1 MEKNANVKKV
11 ISIEGLAAIVI
22 IGIFFSYLCGVMG
35 LVNMFNTLIS
45 TAHDLLI
52 NTVFFIMGITVL
64 AGAFGSVL
72 SEFGIISI
80 LNRILSFLM
89 KPLYK
94 MPGAAVLGVVTTY
107 LSDNPAIITL
117 ANDKGFKR
125 YFKKYQLPALT
136 NVGTAFGMG
145 LVVTSFMIAQQSPI
159 GESFIGPALIGN
171 IGAIIGSIVSVRIML
186 YFTKKEY
193 GVEEM
198 AVESN
203 GSSLNLL
210 KYREVREGNLG
221 SRLLESLLEG
231 GKSGVDLGLSII
243 PGVLIICTF
252 VMMLTNGPSA
262 SGVYTGSAYEGV
274 GLFTYLADK
283 LNFILDP
290 LFGFSSNEAIAVP
303 ITSLGSVGA
312 AIGMVPKMLKEGLIG
327 GNEIAIFTAMG
338 MCWSGYLSTHVAMMD
353 SLKCRKL
360 TGKAIISH
368 TFGGLIAGI
377 MAHWIYVI
385 WTSVS

>member
-1 MEKNANVKKV
+1 M
-11 ISIEGLAAIVI
+11 EGLAAIVI